1 MGNPDPDLHRPFSSS
16 GDFHDD
22 NDEFDYPPP
31 TDSSLRFWL
40 ASDGLALVS
49 QITSKPAEGEPDSV
63 PVVLKTAMLR
73 AKRLEGFVSV
83 ALYAKPG
90 KPPGARDAFF
100 VAVRRFSPTAS
111 FAVPYEHRHFASEV
125 RAGIYFNRAAG
136 REARAL

>member
-1 MGNPDPDLHRPFSSS
+1 MRTRTCTGRFVADGTFTTTTTDLTT
-16 GDFHDD
+16 
-22 NDEFDYPPP
+22 PPP
-31 TDSSLRFWL
+31 PRIQACFLSLAV
-40 ASDGLALVS
+40 ASCVPVS
-49 QITSKPAEGEPDSV
+49 QIVSKPAEGEPDSV

-73 AKRLEGFVSV
+73 AKSLEGFVSV
-83 ALYAKPG
+83 VLYAKPG